1 MKNILL
7 LLISLLLTLSC
18 KAQSPIIP
26 LEERNVPENFD
37 GAYFKDTDNYLNR
50 FEGNWKYTNGNTS
63 FTISLLKKI
72 QTFNGSWYYD
82 QLVGEY
88 QYIENG
94 IEIVN
99 YLPRLTDPT
108 VNDGQHTISGNR
120 IVYPAYKPV
129 CTDCSRLERRLVL
142 SFADMD
148 RKYID
153 CEILVQYINVGGV
166 EKIRVNLYGVAILA
180 SPNLD
185 DPSEIRVPLG
195 EYILTKQ

>member
-1 MKNILL
+1 MKKILVLIPL
-7 LLISLLLTLSC
+7 LFALSC
-18 KAQSPIIP
+18 KAQSPVLSIDKRGTIV
-26 LEERNVPENFD
+26 R
-37 GAYFKDTDNYLNR
+37 GAYYKDIDNDLNK
-50 FEGNWKYTNGNTS
+50 FEGTWKYTNGNTS

-72 QTFNGSWYYD
+72 QSFNGSWYYD

-108 VNDGQHTISGNR
+108 VNDGQHTIDGYQ
-120 IVYPAYKPV
+120 IVYPAYKPE
-129 CTDCSRLERRLVL
+129 CTDCSRMERRLVL
-142 SFADMD
+142 KFTDRA
-148 RKYID
+148 RKYIKSR
-153 CEILVQYINVGGV
+153 ILVQYINIGGI
-166 EKIRVNLYGVAILA
+166 EKIRVNLFGIAILA